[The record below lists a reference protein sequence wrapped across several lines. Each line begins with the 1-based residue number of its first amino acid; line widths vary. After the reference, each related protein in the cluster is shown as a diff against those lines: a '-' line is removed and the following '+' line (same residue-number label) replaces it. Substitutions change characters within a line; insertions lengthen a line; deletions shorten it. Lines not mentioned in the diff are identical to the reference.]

1 MATAAPS
8 GEHAEKAQTLH
19 ASCVALGD
27 RAVLILGPAG
37 SGKSTLALMLMAH
50 GAGLV
55 ADDRT
60 ELRSVSGRLR
70 ARAPDTIRGKIEA
83 RGMGILAAAPVIRG
97 RGRAGRRPR
106 TPRDRTPAV
115 APPSHRAWGQE
126 IDLLHKVESPAFPA
140 AVLQYLRCGR
150 LEPAT

>member
-70 ARAPDTIRGKIEA
+70 ARAPDSIRGKIEA
-83 RGMGILAAAPVIRG
+83 RGMGILAAAPVPE
-97 RGRAGRRPR
+97 AEVVLAVDLERRETERLPSPR
-106 TPRDRTPAV
+106 RLTV
-115 APPSHRAWGQE
+115 LGQE